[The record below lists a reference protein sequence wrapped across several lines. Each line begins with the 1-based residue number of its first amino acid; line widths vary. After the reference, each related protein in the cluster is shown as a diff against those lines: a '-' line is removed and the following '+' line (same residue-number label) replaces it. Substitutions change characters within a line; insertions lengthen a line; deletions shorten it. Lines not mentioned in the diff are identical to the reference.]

1 MYPVNQVILGGE
13 SMFNNIDDIDTQIQ
27 KMEAYRQKLKQ
38 LKDTPKSLI
47 WDRIDAEIS
56 PLSSEQKN
64 RLLQNKEYLD
74 TYNEIQSLVQLEI
87 LNLVKGKIEN
97 TERGRELLNRQLNI
111 VRSIK
116 GKIIEETNREMEL
129 FNKFKDKNI
138 NFMFYDDLRK
148 LKNYAY
154 DKIKEYSKIHPNT
167 SYDEF
172 LKSDL

>member
-13 SMFNNIDDIDTQIQ
+13 SMCNNIDDIDTQIQ

-129 FNKFKDKNI
+129 FNKFK
-138 NFMFYDDLRK
+138 
-148 LKNYAY
+148 
-154 DKIKEYSKIHPNT
+154 EYSKIHPNT

>member
-38 LKDTPKSLI
+38 LKDTPKSSI

-129 FNKFKDKNI
+129 FNKFK
-138 NFMFYDDLRK
+138 
-148 LKNYAY
+148 
-154 DKIKEYSKIHPNT
+154 EYSKIHPNT